1 MQDDEI
7 EQQRQRLAENQA
19 HIDEM
24 KTRLRFEEIEPFG
37 GRWVTPI
44 TPERLQKRRYW
55 IVIVLT
61 IYNGFALFQGLREVV
76 YWPSSAIIWL
86 SREQI
91 KVYHDT
97 TDGTESY
104 RATVPLKEFPYDVE
118 LQQRHRFTLLSVGA
132 VNLILLVAML
142 YSYRQES
149 RLKRRPD
156 QHGKAAEPPAANG

>member
-1 MQDDEI
+1 MQDDGI
-7 EQQRQRLAENQA
+7 EQQRQRLAENQT

-37 GRWVTPI
+37 GRWATPI

-55 IVIVLT
+55 IVIALT

-76 YWPSSAIIWL
+76 YWPSSAKIWL
-86 SREQI
+86 SREQV

-97 TDGTESY
+97 DGTERY
-104 RATVPLKEFPYDVE
+104 RATVPLKEFPYDLE
-118 LQQRHRFTLLSVGA
+118 LQQSHRFDLLSTGA
-132 VNLILLVAML
+132 VNLILLVPMV

-149 RLKRRPD
+149 RLRRKPD
-156 QHGKAAEPPAANG
+156 QHGTPAEPPAADG

>member
-1 MQDDEI
+1 M
-7 EQQRQRLAENQA
+7 RLSSSGSDLRKTKR
-19 HIDEM
+19 HIDKM

-61 IYNGFALFQGLREVV
+61 IYNGFALFHGLREVV

-86 SREQI
+86 SSEQV
-91 KVYHDT
+91 KVYHD

-104 RATVPLKEFPYDVE
+104 RATVPLKEFPYDLE
-118 LQQRHRFTLLSVGA
+118 LQQRHRFELLSDRGSESDPPRGNA
-132 VNLILLVAML
+132 VTPTGRN
-142 YSYRQES
+142 
-149 RLKRRPD
+149 P
-156 QHGKAAEPPAANG
+156 G

>member
-7 EQQRQRLAENQA
+7 EQQRRLAENQA

-24 KTRLRFEEIEPFG
+24 PTRRRFEEIEPLG
-37 GRWVTPI
+37 GRWITPI
-44 TPERLQKRRYW
+44 TPERLQKRRCW

-61 IYNGFALFQGLREVV
+61 IYNGFALLQGLWEVI
-76 YWPSSAIIWL
+76 YWPNSATISL
-86 SREQI
+86 SKEQV

-97 TDGTESY
+97 HGTESY
-104 RATVPLKEFPYDVE
+104 RATVPLKEFPYDLQ
-118 LQQRHRFTLLSVGA
+118 LQQSHRFELLSTGA

-149 RLKRRPD
+149 RLKRKPD
-156 QHGKAAEPPAANG
+156 QHRTSAEPPAADG